1 MSIWGWGAP
10 RAESSSTVG
19 MEEPEKE
26 RLHDGNPWIQVSYG
40 GKFHYLNPEP
50 EEIYIEDIAHAL
62 SLNCRFNGH
71 TERFYSVAQH
81 SCMVAKHVMEYSQ
94 NPIWGLAALLHDAAE
109 AYIPDMPRPIKGY
122 IVGYAEL
129 EKNILH
135 AILKK
140 MRLPDLTCPKDRRTS
155 ALEEL
160 ISIIKVHDNRS
171 VITEKRDFLLPG
183 GPKWDLEE
191 YFEPY
196 KEKIHALTPANAERE
211 FMIFFRALEEWRGSG
226 TTSPAWGP

>member
-1 MSIWGWGAP
+1 
-10 RAESSSTVG
+10 

-109 AYIPDMPRPIKGY
+109 AYI
-122 IVGYAEL
+122 
-129 EKNILH
+129 
-135 AILKK
+135 
-140 MRLPDLTCPKDRRTS
+140 
-155 ALEEL
+155 
-160 ISIIKVHDNRS
+160 
-171 VITEKRDFLLPG
+171 G